1 MTSGRNV
8 SQCGFFSF
16 ACRYS
21 SDHLDDRDPN
31 ERPSAAEL
39 RKHRYLN
46 RPPGWV
52 FSDFGGSQ
60 EIARDDSDD
69 D

>member
-1 MTSGRNV
+1 MFRNV
-8 SQCGFFSF
+8 GFFARLPLF
-16 ACRYS
+16 
-21 SDHLDDRDPN
+21 SDHTDDRDPN
-31 ERPSAAEL
+31 ERPTAAEL

-46 RPPGWV
+46 RPQGWV
-52 FSDFGGSQ
+52 FSDFGGSR

>member
-1 MTSGRNV
+1 MFRNV
-8 SQCGFFSF
+8 GFHSLVLLD
-16 ACRYS
+16 A
-21 SDHLDDRDPN
+21 SDCPDDRDPN

-39 RKHRYLN
+39 RRHRYLN

-52 FSDFGGSQ
+52 FSDFSGSQ
-60 EIARDDSDD
+60 EVTRDDSDD

>member
-1 MTSGRNV
+1 MTSGGNV
-8 SQCGFFSF
+8 LQCKFSLTCLH
-16 ACRYS
+16 APNYP
-21 SDHLDDRDPN
+21 DNRDPN

-39 RKHRYLN
+39 RKHRYLI

-60 EIARDDSDD
+60 EVTRDDSDD

>member
-1 MTSGRNV
+1 MFRNV
-8 SQCGFFSF
+8 RFSLTWLF
-16 ACRYS
+16 S
-21 SDHLDDRDPN
+21 SDHPDDRDPN

-46 RPPGWV
+46 RPPGWI
-52 FSDFGGSQ
+52 FSDFSGCQ

>member
-1 MTSGRNV
+1 MFCNV
-8 SQCGFFSF
+8 SFSL
-16 ACRYS
+16 ACFNS
-21 SDHLDDRDPN
+21 SDHADDRDPN

-46 RPPGWV
+46 RPSGWV

>member
-1 MTSGRNV
+1 MFCNV
-8 SQCGFFSF
+8 GFSLP
-16 ACRYS
+16 ALPYS
-21 SDHLDDRDPN
+21 SDHADDRDPN

-39 RKHRYLN
+39 RKHQYLN

-60 EIARDDSDD
+60 ETARDDSDD